1 MSTLRYHAV
10 YLRRSRVLSRRV
22 ETTDYV
28 AELIRQW
35 NRERPG
41 LDVSTMGVIGRISRL
56 SRILEREIEE
66 VFAAHGLQGG
76 RFDVLA
82 ALVRAG
88 EPNRLTPTELYNS
101 LLISSGAVTNRIDR
115 LETEGLVE
123 RISGSEDGRSSPVQL
138 TDEGRR
144 RLDAAL
150 RAHLENEKALIAALT
165 PQQRDLLADLLRRWL
180 VAVGD
185 RDAPAATRTD

>member
-138 TDEGRR
+138 TDEGQR